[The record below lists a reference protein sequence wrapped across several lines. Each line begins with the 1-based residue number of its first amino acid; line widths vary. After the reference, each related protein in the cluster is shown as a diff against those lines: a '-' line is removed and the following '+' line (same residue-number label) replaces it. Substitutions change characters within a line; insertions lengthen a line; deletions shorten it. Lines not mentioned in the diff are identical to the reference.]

1 MKKTFVIILIISYF
15 NISQARPIG
24 HFGGGAPLWLPVVA
38 VVTVFGLVDINKQNE
53 RRDYED
59 QVRETVILLEEA
71 NTLEELDRV
80 KRVRLRYFNQSL
92 QSLYLERKNNLGH
105 INYSNKNITDQ
116 KNLTI
121 FLIQD
126 ADTLEELEKIKQER
140 LEYFTDEVQDK
151 YFKKKN
157 SLK

>member
-1 MKKTFVIILIISYF
+1 MKKTFIIILINSCF

-24 HFGGGAPLWLPVVA
+24 HFGGGGPLWFPVVA
-38 VVTVFGLVDINKQNE
+38 VVTVFGLIDINKQNE
-53 RRDYED
+53 HRDYED
-59 QVRETVILLEEA
+59 QVRETVILLQEA
-71 NTLEELDRV
+71 DTLEELDKI
-80 KRVRLRYFNQSL
+80 KRVRSRYFNQSL
-92 QSLYLERKNNLGH
+92 QGLYLERKNNLSH
-105 INYSNKNITDQ
+105 INYSNKHITDQ
-116 KNLTI
+116 KDLTI

-140 LEYFTDEVQDK
+140 LKYFTDEVQDK